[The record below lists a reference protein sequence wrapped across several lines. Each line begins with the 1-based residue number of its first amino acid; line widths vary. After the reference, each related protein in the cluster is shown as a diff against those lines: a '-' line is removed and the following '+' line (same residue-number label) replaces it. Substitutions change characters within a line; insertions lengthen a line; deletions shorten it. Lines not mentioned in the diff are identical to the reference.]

1 MAFSTAVKDAVN
13 RVLSLANLRIET
25 LTQARTEERRLEK
38 LAATRHFEEP
48 VFPVPKSF
56 EMADVSEILTAL
68 PGYRTRFDTFCDAA
82 KNDVGFSFA
91 NDYFRSPDA
100 EVFYTLIRTQKP
112 GRIIEIGSG
121 HSTKVARQA
130 IIDGKLDTRLI
141 SIDPQPRAEIDSLA
155 DECVRESVEY
165 VDPALFDTLQKGDML
180 FIDSSHEVRMGNDG
194 AFLYS
199 TIVPRIASGVLVQ
212 IHDVFLPY
220 DYPLDVLAV
229 GARDWNE
236 QYIVQAMLAVEAGF
250 NVIWPGYFVQ
260 RTRRDFAGL
269 FPHNTG
275 ERAQS
280 LWLRKLTASI
290 RRNGSR

>member
-1 MAFSTAVKDAVN
+1 MAFSTAVKNALN
-13 RVLSLANLRIET
+13 RALSLANLRIET
-25 LTQARTEERRLEK
+25 LTEARTEECRFERLV
-38 LAATRHFEEP
+38 ATDHFDEP

-56 EMADVSEILTAL
+56 ETADVSGILTAL
-68 PGYRTRFDTFCDAA
+68 PEYRTHFDTFRDAT
-82 KNDVGFSFA
+82 KNEVGFSFA

-130 IIDGKLDTRLI
+130 ILDGKLNTRI
-141 SIDPQPRAEIDSLA
+141 VSIDPKPRAEIDSLT
-155 DECVRESVEY
+155 DECVRENVEH
-165 VDPALFDTLQKGDML
+165 VEPTLFDTLQKGDML

-220 DYPLDVLAV
+220 DYPLDLLAKT
-229 GARDWNE
+229 GCEWNE
-236 QYIVQAMLAVEAGF
+236 QYVVQAILILGTAFE
-250 NVIWPGYFVQ
+250 VIWPGYFIQ
-260 RTRRDFAGL
+260 RSRADFAAL
-269 FPHNTG
+269 FPHNSG

-280 LWLRKLTASI
+280 LWMRKRSLS
-290 RRNGSR
+290 

>member
-1 MAFSTAVKDAVN
+1 MAFSTAVKNAVN
-13 RVLSLANLRIET
+13 RVLSLANLHIET
-25 LTQARTEERRLEK
+25 LTESRTEQRRLEK
-38 LAATRHFEEP
+38 LVAAGHFEEP
-48 VFPVPKSF
+48 VFPVPESF
-56 EMADVSEILTAL
+56 KEADVSEILAAL
-68 PGYRTRFDTFCDAA
+68 PGYRTRFDTFQDAT

-112 GRIIEIGSG
+112 GRIVEIGSG

-130 IIDGKLDTRLI
+130 ILDGKLKTRI
-141 SIDPQPRAEIDSLA
+141 VSIDPQPRAEIDSLA
-155 DECVRESVEY
+155 DECVRDKVED
-165 VDPALFDTLQKGDML
+165 VAPALFDTLQKSDML

-199 TIVPRIASGVLVQ
+199 TIVPRIASGVFVQ

-220 DYPLDVLAV
+220 DYPRDLIAL
-229 GARDWNE
+229 GARGWNE
-236 QYIVQAMLAVEAGF
+236 QYIVQAMLAAGPGF
-250 NVIWPGYFVQ
+250 DVIWPGYFVQ
-260 RTRRDFAGL
+260 RAHAEFAAL

-280 LWLRKLTASI
+280 LWLRKLTPSI